1 MKAAVIG
8 GDKRMLF
15 AAKEFLSEGF
25 DVSIA
30 GFDRLLSLC
39 DIRVTDIDTA
49 CAWADIVIL
58 PVRPMQGDLL
68 NAPFCDDPCPIS
80 QLMDKVGDKP
90 VFTGC
95 GEVIR
100 RYAAGDVFDY
110 SRQADFVYRNA
121 WLTAEGAV
129 GILINDY
136 EGSVSGTWILVTGYG
151 RIGKLLS
158 NILRDLGAD
167 VTVAAR
173 KDSDRALAVQNRL
186 TAVRFDEI
194 DYERYP
200 VIFNTV
206 PALIAD
212 AKAVDSMRGDV
223 FIVDLASMPGGIDF
237 GRAKQRGL
245 SCIHA
250 LSLPGKTAPLAAGRV
265 IKDTIMDIIR
275 SHYEAPKGADSMPS
289 QRQFA
294 VSSS

>member
-58 PVRPMQGDLL
+58 PVRPVQGDLL
-68 NAPFCDDPCPIS
+68 NAPFCDDPYPIS
-80 QLMDKVGDKP
+80 QLMDKLGDKP

-95 GEVIR
+95 GVVIR

-136 EGSVSGTWILVTGYG
+136 EGSVSGTGILVTGYG

-212 AKAVDSMRGDV
+212 
-223 FIVDLASMPGGIDF
+223 GIDF

-245 SCIHA
+245 TCIHA
-250 LSLPGKTAPLAAGRV
+250 LSLPGKTAPLAAGRI

-275 SHYEAPKGADSMPS
+275 SHYEAPKGADSMPL
-289 QRQFA
+289 Q
-294 VSSS
+294 